1 MCYLSGIT
9 STYAIH
15 EQYTPWYWNMV
26 AFLPTNKLKKTKWKQ
41 QRGFLNLNFFMLSEI
56 LKKFFCFCQETLEL
70 ISRWNGATW
79 PRYYTSKICTLQC
92 ERGQHITVT
101 KLDLLTW
108 GVLLARVL
116 VKTDVS
122 REESMISS
130 YIFPATVHA
139 APPLQREDRITW
151 YRKWTKKHPG

>member
-1 MCYLSGIT
+1 
-9 STYAIH
+9 
-15 EQYTPWYWNMV
+15 MV
-26 AFLPTNKLKKTKWKQ
+26 QPG
-41 QRGFLNLNFFMLSEI
+41 RVI
-56 LKKFFCFCQETLEL
+56 
-70 ISRWNGATW
+70 ISN
-79 PRYYTSKICTLQC
+79 ICTLQY
-92 ERGQHITVT
+92 ERVQHITVR

-139 APPLQREDRITW
+139 APTATEREDRIT
-151 YRKWTKKHPG
+151 

>member
-1 MCYLSGIT
+1 MQPGRVIIQARFVHCNVNVDS
-9 STYAIH
+9 
-15 EQYTPWYWNMV
+15 
-26 AFLPTNKLKKTKWKQ
+26 
-41 QRGFLNLNFFMLSEI
+41 I
-56 LKKFFCFCQETLEL
+56 L
-70 ISRWNGATW
+70 
-79 PRYYTSKICTLQC
+79 
-92 ERGQHITVT
+92 TVR

-139 APPLQREDRITW
+139 APTATEREDRIT
-151 YRKWTKKHPG
+151 